1 MLNDEKEPH
10 IRRAVFL
17 PMYYTVIS
25 LMVIKCF
32 ILRLNL
38 YNPTYFQIPL
48 SLWAAWG
55 IYSQPI
61 RYRSLFP
68 HNEARKQAIAG
79 AGITKDVQ
87 CNEQCSFYSI
97 SLNFSLSPHGPI
109 LPPLLPDLGKPQ
121 GAAAAG
127 RSLCLPHRARDS
139 GICEARSSAA
149 ADIRHKTQEKIA
161 VGLHKDYPHFL
172 LNFSFP

>member
-32 ILRLNL
+32 IRRLNL

-79 AGITKDVQ
+79 AGMINDVQ
-87 CNEQCSFYSI
+87 CNEQCNVHFIQIYKFQFVSSRSYS
-97 SLNFSLSPHGPI
+97 SSPSSRSGLTPRCCCCWGDSM
-109 LPPLLPDLGKPQ
+109 PS
-121 GAAAAG
+121 
-127 RSLCLPHRARDS
+127 SLCP
-139 GICEARSSAA
+139 
-149 ADIRHKTQEKIA
+149 
-161 VGLHKDYPHFL
+161 
-172 LNFSFP
+172 